1 MLKAFQREGV
11 VEAGCDEA
19 GRGCLAGDVYAAAV
33 EFGKAI
39 TRKIDQL
46 SAQSVDAILIYIP
59 EDYEAVMLKGRMY
72 YSVDNTVYRLIVSG
86 GKPYLEVLGMQ
97 N

>member
-1 MLKAFQREGV
+1 MAPPAGAI
-11 VEAGCDEA
+11 VE
-19 GRGCLAGDVYAAAV
+19 
-33 EFGKAI
+33 
-39 TRKIDQL
+39 
-46 SAQSVDAILIYIP
+46 YIP